1 MSQSRDSD
9 AAAAADADAPSHLH
23 PPTTEPIRCP
33 TSPNPRDSFSASS
46 IPSHNS
52 EIYINSYYYGNVDMP
67 DLPTGASNATLPAW
81 TSSFAQSPLL
91 NSNDERLMRRL
102 SWNTTDDQAR
112 SAPSPSHHASQP
124 RSISHQHNT
133 SASDAGILRGPLD
146 LSPQSHQASF
156 PSPTPSDALPRRSSS
171 LPLASMYAS
180 TSIPLSSSSQQINF
194 GLSRQSDATY
204 TTEDHDRAIL
214 TNHQDGI
221 PKPSV
226 RYHQSDI
233 HNFQRTASP
242 DQFEHADTRLKSSA
256 DVYATAGH
264 LSSSNLDKAKSG
276 LNRFTKSIRRISRR
290 VVHHQHGHVPLTD
303 HDAQESDSSGTAH
316 PDHPS
321 TADTITPDTHELQLL
336 RGKSLGICG
345 PNSRLRKSL
354 ANLLIQWW
362 MEPLILLLILAN
374 TVTLV
379 VQSAQSVYNKPR
391 PAHYFGGITDYILLA
406 IFGIYTIEII
416 ARIVVSGLIINPPP
430 LYAAPKATATRAS
443 PEHHDAKQTMSTLSE
458 HRRQMSRSNTL
469 NTLGMFGDNLKHKAQ
484 RVLAGDEGFT
494 DSYATQQSAHPSP
507 HADHSY
513 TSSYTK
519 TQAYHTS
526 VPGDQIQHPGRRLNQ
541 SETSMFL
548 SESTVPS
555 FWKNAKTPFAEAFE
569 KQRVQA
575 VHHAFLRHSWNRV
588 DFVAVVSF
596 WVAFALALGGQESTN
611 AHHIYIFR
619 ALSVLRC
626 ARLLTATSGT
636 TTILHSLKT
645 SAFILLSVTFFTGFA
660 MLLFGIIGIQSFE
673 GSYLR
678 NCVWVGDLNGQPGNN
693 KTLSQL
699 CGGYFSTSGQ
709 KLGHVLINGSPSG
722 TSPKGFICPRGQVCQ
737 EQAANP
743 QSNTQSF
750 DNIFTSLL
758 QVVIVISSNNWSQT
772 MYDMIDADYY
782 ASCIYFIVGIII
794 LNFWLANLFVAV
806 ITNSFA
812 TLTARTQR
820 SAFADQKLQDKPTD
834 DEKQPLAKGRLKS
847 LAVGFKRVWSF
858 TKYLWIL
865 AIIFDLGIQASR
877 ATYLQPGELQ
887 KRSRVELYFTLAFDF
902 EIAMRF
908 LAFVL
913 DGDWRGFFS
922 SKQNRA
928 DLFLALVT
936 SIIQIPVIK
945 NSQVYPWLTFFQLA
959 RFYRVIAA
967 IPRMRVLLVRA
978 FGSLNKILNMVLF
991 LLLMVGLASLIATQL
1006 FRGDIPQ
1013 ESEGDWTE
1021 MTFKHSFNSF
1031 LAMYQIFT
1039 SENWTDVLF
1048 SATSSEVEFKQAA
1061 VAAIFLSGWFL
1072 FANFIVLQMFIAVIN
1087 ENFSVAEHEKRQQ
1100 QLEQYL
1106 RRNEPPQ
1113 SSFTARLLDRLSPY
1127 RWLKR
1132 RNAAHAGS
1140 GASEHGRSDHG
1151 GSTSGQTS
1159 KIVGGSG
1166 LNKRTDEEKKSRPIS
1181 LHHVMDTSTA
1191 TAHRTVKTIRKMLR
1205 LDQPDEVVPLDN
1217 LQARRLRSSI
1227 HADDMLHPGG
1237 PSSAYD
1243 ADPADQAA
1251 YQFATER
1258 KLARMRS
1265 DLGLH
1270 SEGGDPSS
1278 KAFLPRSY
1286 SDARIQ
1292 QARFIASHP
1301 SYDKSYFL
1309 FSNHNKFRRF
1319 CQSLVP
1325 SSHGERLFGRPVSP
1339 YRHKLFQIL
1348 VFLGIVGSVVSA
1360 AIATPVYRRDY
1371 YAKYGLIRASWFS
1384 ILELSLSSLFLAEFF
1399 VKTIADGLAF
1409 TPNAYVL
1416 SVWNSLDLFVLT
1428 TLLVNVITELAVI
1441 GGVSRF
1447 TRALKAFRALR
1458 LINLSSLM
1466 RDTFHAVMIAGA
1478 GRILDA
1484 SILSILYIIPY
1495 AVWGQN
1501 LFAGLLYS
1509 CNDGSNAIQSKF
1521 DCAGEYVSSPGDFHF
1536 LAPRVWRNPTK
1547 GSVYSFD
1554 DFKGALLI
1562 LFEIISLEGWI
1573 DVMTAAMS
1581 VAGRDQQLQNDNRQV
1596 NALFFLI
1603 YNLVGST
1610 TVLTLFVSVIIENFQ
1625 TFSGAAFQTA
1635 GQRQWVDLR
1644 RLILRQRPS
1653 KRPKRRPS
1661 QAIRAWCYDRM
1672 LNKNGW
1678 WSRAMTMVYLATLIT
1693 LMTQQYTDPAW
1704 ANQLRDALYL
1714 GYTGI
1719 YALDIVARLLGLGW
1733 RSYRENPWNLY
1744 DLFVVSGT
1752 LATTLP
1758 LLTNTGGGST
1768 VVQFQ
1773 KLFLTCV
1780 ALKLVQKNHALNQ
1793 LFKTA
1798 FASLPAIL
1806 SLFLLWLTMFL
1817 VWAIMLIEVFGL
1829 TKWGPNETYSKNF
1842 STMIGS
1848 MVFLSMISTGEGWNS
1863 FMHDYTVSPPQ
1874 CTPSANYLMTDCG
1887 SEAWAYALFIGWNV
1901 ISMYIFLNMFTGTVV
1916 ENFSYIFDL
1925 GSKAMLSPLDIRH
1938 FKSSWAEFDRH
1949 RKGYIQKDQIVPFL
1963 GSVKGALEV
1972 SLYPPEC
1979 RLQSLKAVLA
1989 TEGASPGPSPGGKTK
2004 GAFDFFKNASSPLR
2018 SPMRD
2023 SGKDKDGKGAFVWPS
2038 PSSEQVQV
2046 RAPQTDAERLA
2057 QALSAVDAEELHMR
2071 RERFNRLYHEAVML
2085 MHPRKGISFT
2095 DMLLLLARTKLVD
2108 ETEALNVE
2116 ELIERKDLVEQI
2128 EHRIRLD
2135 RVRGLLQMGYWR
2147 RRFLALRDE
2156 MHKNESVPTILVHES
2171 PSRSSRPVLPTL
2183 GIPAGSFSSTAA
2195 AATAPTLTLT
2205 PSQPSLQDLEMRAS
2219 PVIESFEATAWG
2231 DLMKR
2236 IDGQDA
2242 NSDQH
2247 SSASHNNYNHN
2258 HDAKRGKQKKDN
2270 DDDQG
2275 WF

>member
-1 MSQSRDSD
+1 MSRPTNTDPDSD
-9 AAAAADADAPSHLH
+9 TQSQAHHNLH
-23 PPTTEPIRCP
+23 PPYTDAA
-33 TSPNPRDSFSASS
+33 TSPQPRDSFGASS
-46 IPSHNS
+46 IPDHNS
-52 EIYINSYYYGNVDMP
+52 DIYINSYYYGNTYMP
-67 DLPTGASNATLPAW
+67 ELSSASPNPSLPAW
-81 TSSFAQSPLL
+81 TSNLAQSPLNSPL
-91 NSNDERLMRRL
+91 LSNDDRLMRRL
-102 SWNTTDDQAR
+102 SWTDE
-112 SAPSPSHHASQP
+112 SAPYPHHPPIAGPSGSSHHHRNVS
-124 RSISHQHNT
+124 SV
-133 SASDAGILRGPLD
+133 DAGILRGPLD
-146 LSPQSHQASF
+146 LSPQPQSHGF
-156 PSPTPSDALPRRSSS
+156 PSPTTDAPPRRSSS
-171 LPLASMYAS
+171 LPLAAQSMHY
-180 TSIPLSSSSQQINF
+180 
-194 GLSRQSDATY
+194 GYSRESDATF
-204 TTEDHDRAIL
+204 TTDDNDRTRL
-214 TNHQDGI
+214 TSHPDG
-221 PKPSV
+221 KARTSV
-226 RYHQSDI
+226 RYHEPDQ
-233 HNFQRTASP
+233 HEFNRTASP
-242 DQFEHADTRLKSSA
+242 DAMEQADHSTLKSSA
-256 DVYATAGH
+256 DVYAP
-264 LSSSNLDKAKSG
+264 SNYHRAKSG
-276 LNRFTKSIRRISRR
+276 FDRLSKSIRRMSRR
-290 VVHHQHGHVPLTD
+290 VVHHHPNHPHVPLTD
-303 HDAQESDSSGTAH
+303 QDAEESDSSAATARV
-316 PDHPS
+316 DQQPS
-321 TADTITPDTHELQLL
+321 SSDEINPRTHQLQLL
-336 RGKSLGICG
+336 RGKTLGIFS
-345 PNSRLRKSL
+345 PDSSVRKSL
-354 ANLLIQWW
+354 AALLTKWW
-362 MEPLILLLILAN
+362 IEPLILLLILAN

-379 VQSAQSVYNKPR
+379 VQSAPSVYTHPR
-391 PAHYFGGITDYILLA
+391 PANYFGGITDYILLA
-406 IFGIYTIEII
+406 IFAIYTIEIL
-416 ARIVVSGLIINPPP
+416 ARIIVSGLIINPPP
-430 LYAAPKATATRAS
+430 LIAAPIPVAS
-443 PEHHDAKQTMSTLSE
+443 PDQPDSPDAKESIPAQSE

-469 NTLGMFGDNLKHKAQ
+469 DTLGLLGGSLKDKAHK
-484 RVLAGDEGFT
+484 VLAGDQGFT
-494 DSYATQQSAHPSP
+494 ETYMESRRAATSHKAAYSQDHGDDPAHP
-507 HADHSY
+507 A
-513 TSSYTK
+513 
-519 TQAYHTS
+519 QHTR
-526 VPGDQIQHPGRRLNQ
+526 HPGRRLNQ

-548 SESTVPS
+548 SESSAPS
-555 FWKNAKTPFAEAFE
+555 FWQNARTPFAEAFE

-575 VHHAFLRHSWNRV
+575 VHHAYLRHSWNRV
-588 DFVAVVSF
+588 DLVAVVSF
-596 WVAFALALGGQESTN
+596 WIAFALAVAGQESAN
-611 AHHIYIFR
+611 NHHIYIFR

-673 GSYLR
+673 GSYRR

-693 KTLSQL
+693 NTLSQL
-699 CGGYFSTSGQ
+699 CGGYLTTAGQ
-709 KLGHVLINGSPSG
+709 KLGHVLVDGSPSG
-722 TSPKGFICPRGQVCQ
+722 SSPKGFICPRGQVCQ
-737 EQAANP
+737 EQSSNP
-743 QSNTQSF
+743 QTNTQSF
-750 DNIFTSLL
+750 DNIVTSLL
-758 QVVIVISSNNWSQT
+758 EVVIVISSNNWSQT

-820 SAFADQKLQDKPTD
+820 SAFADQKLQDKPED
-834 DEKQPLAKGRLKS
+834 DEKQPQKGRLKII
-847 LAVGFKRVWSF
+847 AVGFKRVWSY

-865 AIIFDLGIQASR
+865 AIIADVAIQASR
-877 ATYLQPGELQ
+877 ATYLRPAEIQ
-887 KRSRVELYFTLAFDF
+887 KRSRIELYFTLAFDF

-913 DGDWRGFFS
+913 DGDWRGFLA

-928 DLFLALVT
+928 DFFLALVT
-936 SIIQIPVIK
+936 SLIQIPVIK
-945 NSQVYPWLTFFQLA
+945 SSQVYPWLTFFQLA

-978 FGSLNKILNMVLF
+978 FGSLNKMLNMVLF
-991 LLLMVGLASLIATQL
+991 LLLMVGLASLISTQL

-1013 ESEGDWTE
+1013 ESEGQWTE

-1048 SATSSEVEFKQAA
+1048 SATSNEVEFKQAVIA
-1061 VAAIFLSGWFL
+1061 GIFLSGWFL

-1106 RRNEPPQ
+1106 RRNEPP
-1113 SSFTARLLDRLSPY
+1113 SLSLTARLLNKLSPY
-1127 RWLKR
+1127 RWLR
-1132 RNAAHAGS
+1132 RHNAAHTGSAG
-1140 GASEHGRSDHG
+1140 SEHGRSDHG
-1151 GSTSGQTS
+1151 GSSSGQTN
-1159 KIVGGSG
+1159 KIIGGSR
-1166 LNKRTDEEKKSRPIS
+1166 LDDRADQVKKQRPMS
-1181 LHHVMDTSTA
+1181 MHHVMDTSTA
-1191 TAHRTVKTIRKMLR
+1191 TAHRTVNTVRKMLR
-1205 LDQPDEVVPLDN
+1205 LDQPEEEVPLDN

-1227 HADDMLHPGG
+1227 HVDDLLHPGG

-1243 ADPADQAA
+1243 ADPSDQAA
-1251 YQFATER
+1251 HQFASER
-1258 KLARMRS
+1258 RLQRMRS
-1265 DLGLH
+1265 DLGLA
-1270 SEGGDPSS
+1270 SEFGAYGASQGF
-1278 KAFLPRSY
+1278 KPRSY

-1309 FSNHNKFRRF
+1309 FSNHNRLRRF

-1325 SSHGERLFGRPVSP
+1325 SSHGERLFGRQVSP
-1339 YRHKLFQIL
+1339 FRHKLFQVA

-1360 AIATPVYRRDY
+1360 AIATPVYRREY

-1384 ILELSLSSLFLAEFF
+1384 ILEISLSSLFFAEFL

-1416 SVWNSLDLFVLT
+1416 SVWNSLDLFVLI

-1501 LFAGLLYS
+1501 LFGGLLYS
-1509 CNDGSNAIQSKF
+1509 CNDGSNSIQTKF
-1521 DCAGEYVSSPGDFHF
+1521 DCIGEYVSSPGNFDF
-1536 LAPRVWRNPTK
+1536 LAPRVWGNPTE

-1554 DFKGALLI
+1554 DFKGAMLI

-1573 DVMTAAMS
+1573 NVMSTAMS
-1581 VAGRDQQLQNDNRQV
+1581 VAGKDQQLQNDNRQV

-1653 KRPKRRPS
+1653 KRPKHRPS
-1661 QAIRAWCYDRM
+1661 QPVRAWCYDRM

-1678 WSRAMTMVYLATLIT
+1678 WSRTMTLVYMATLVT
-1693 LMTQQYTDPAW
+1693 LMTQQYSDPTW

-1714 GYTGI
+1714 GYTAI

-1758 LLTNTGGGST
+1758 LLTNSGDTGV

-1817 VWAIMLIEVFGL
+1817 VWAIMLLEVFGL
-1829 TKWGPNETYSKNF
+1829 TKWGANETYSKNF
-1842 STMIGS
+1842 STFIGS

-1863 FMHDYTVSPPQ
+1863 FMHDYTLSPPQ
-1874 CTPSANYLMTDCG
+1874 CTPAASYLMTDCG
-1887 SEAWAYALFIGWNV
+1887 SQPWAYALFIGWNV

-1925 GSKAMLSPLDIRH
+1925 GSKAILTPSDIRH
-1938 FKSSWAEFDRH
+1938 FKSSWAHFDRQ

-1963 GSVKGALEV
+1963 SSVKGALEV
-1972 SLYPPEC
+1972 GLYPPEC
-1979 RLQSLKAVLA
+1979 NLRTLRAALEQDPR
-1989 TEGASPGPSPGGKTK
+1989 ASPSPSSEARGK
-2004 GAFDFFKNASSPLR
+2004 GAFDFLRNASSPLR
-2018 SPMRD
+2018 SPLRD
-2023 SGKDKDGKGAFVWPS
+2023 NKEKDKDGQGFFAWPS
-2038 PSSEQVQV
+2038 SSSATPPTE
-2046 RAPQTDAERLA
+2046 AEKLA
-2057 QALSAVDAEELHMR
+2057 RVLSAVDTKDLRMR
-2071 RERFNRLYHEAVML
+2071 RQRFNRLYHEAVML
-2085 MHPRKGISFT
+2085 LHPRKGISFT

-2116 ELIERKDLVEQI
+2116 ELIERKQLAEQI

-2135 RVRGLLQMGYWR
+2135 RVRGLLQMSYWR

-2156 MHKNESVPTILVHES
+2156 MHRSEAVPTILVHEEEG
-2171 PSRSSRPVLPTL
+2171 PSGSSRPVLSSL
-2183 GIPAGSFSSTAA
+2183 QIPGTEAST
-2195 AATAPTLTLT
+2195 TAKDAKVKPSLTLT
-2205 PSQPSLQDLEMRAS
+2205 PALPSLKDLELRAS

-2236 IDGQDA
+2236 MDGSQEG
-2242 NSDQH
+2242 H
-2247 SSASHNNYNHN
+2247 GEGSSGGH
-2258 HDAKRGKQKKDN
+2258 KGRGARGDGEEGGKGKEN
-2270 DDDQG
+2270 DDG

>member
-1 MSQSRDSD
+1 MSD
-9 AAAAADADAPSHLH
+9 
-23 PPTTEPIRCP
+23 
-33 TSPNPRDSFSASS
+33 
-46 IPSHNS
+46 
-52 EIYINSYYYGNVDMP
+52 
-67 DLPTGASNATLPAW
+67 
-81 TSSFAQSPLL
+81 FAQSPINSPNLD
-91 NSNDERLMRRL
+91 SNDQRLIRRL
-102 SWNTTDDQAR
+102 SWNSLDDPAR
-112 SAPSPSHHASQP
+112 SPLHDLDSQPGPSSHHQRNS
-124 RSISHQHNT
+124 SSV
-133 SASDAGILRGPLD
+133 DAGILTGPLE
-146 LSPQSHQASF
+146 LSPQPHTDSF
-156 PSPTPSDALPRRSSS
+156 PSHISGPGTLPHRNSS
-171 LPLASMYAS
+171 LPLDSFASSHPMAYGF
-180 TSIPLSSSSQQINF
+180 SQ
-194 GLSRQSDATY
+194 GSDATY
-204 TTEDHDRAIL
+204 TSNDHDRAIL
-214 TNHQDGI
+214 TSHQDGI
-221 PKPSV
+221 RHPSV
-226 RYHQSDI
+226 RYQDPDEH
-233 HNFQRTASP
+233 HFHRTASP
-242 DQFEHADTRLKSSA
+242 DQIEQADTHLKSSA

-264 LSSSNLDKAKSG
+264 LPSSGLARARTG
-276 LNRFTKSIRRISRR
+276 LNRFSKSLRRMSRR
-290 VVHHQHGHVPLTD
+290 VVHHKEQAHVPLTD
-303 HDAQESDSSGTAH
+303 QDAEESDSSGTAH
-316 PDHPS
+316 ADQPRN
-321 TADTITPDTHELQLL
+321 TASSSASDEDEISPDTHTLQLL
-336 RGKSLGICG
+336 RGKSLGIWG
-345 PNSRLRKSL
+345 PDSRLRKSL
-354 ANLLIQWW
+354 SALLSQWW
-362 MEPLILLLILAN
+362 VEPLILLLILAN

-379 VQSAQSVYNKPR
+379 VQSGQSVYDKPR
-391 PAHYFGGITDYILLA
+391 EARYFGDISDYVLLV
-406 IFGIYTIEII
+406 IFSIYTVELV
-416 ARIVVSGLIINPPP
+416 ARIIVSGLIINPPP
-430 LYAAPKATATRAS
+430 LYAAPKPASAPSILRADS
-443 PEHHDAKQTMSTLSE
+443 DEPKDYMPNLTE

-469 NTLGMFGDNLKHKAQ
+469 DALGSFGGNLKDKAQ
-484 RVLAGDEGFT
+484 RFLAGHEGFT
-494 DSYATQQSAHPSP
+494 DSYSAGASP
-507 HADHSY
+507 RDAPPPVAASTAAAAGTPHSKQV
-513 TSSYTK
+513 SG
-519 TQAYHTS
+519 TS
-526 VPGDQIQHPGRRLNQ
+526 VPDEQIRHPGRRLNQ

-548 SESTVPS
+548 SESTAPS
-555 FWKNAKTPFAEAFE
+555 FWQNAKTPFAEAFE

-596 WVAFALALGGQESTN
+596 WIALALAISGQESTPS
-611 AHHIYIFR
+611 HHIYIFR

-636 TTILHSLKT
+636 STILHSLKA

-673 GSYLR
+673 GSYR
-678 NCVWVGDLNGQPGNN
+678 RKCVWVGDLNGQLGNE
-693 KTLSQL
+693 TLSQL
-699 CGGYFSTSGQ
+699 CGGYFSTLGQ
-709 KLGHVLINGSPSG
+709 KLGHVQIDGSPSG
-722 TSPKGFICPRGQVCQ
+722 SSPKGFICPRGQVCQ
-737 EQAANP
+737 EQSTNP
-743 QSNTQSF
+743 ESNSQSF
-750 DNIFTSLL
+750 DNIATSLL
-758 QVVIVISSNNWSQT
+758 EVVILISSNNWSQT

-782 ASCIYFIVGIII
+782 ASCLYFIIGIII

-820 SAFADQKLQDKPTD
+820 SAFADQKIQDTTTD
-834 DEKQPLAKGRLKS
+834 DEKQPLAKGKLRN
-847 LAVGFKRVWSF
+847 LALGFKRVWGY

-865 AIIFDLGIQASR
+865 AIIVDVAIQASR
-877 ATYLQPGELQ
+877 AIYLGPQELQ
-887 KRSRVELYFTLAFDF
+887 RRSRIELYFTLAFDF

-928 DLFLALVT
+928 DLFVALIT

-978 FGSLNKILNMVLF
+978 FGSLNKMLNMVLF

-1013 ESEGDWTE
+1013 EDDGEWTE

-1031 LAMYQIFT
+1031 IAMYQIFT
-1039 SENWTDVLF
+1039 SEDWTDVLF
-1048 SATSSEVEFKQAA
+1048 GAISGEAEYKQAA
-1061 VAAIFLSGWFL
+1061 IAAIFLSGWFL

-1106 RRNEPPQ
+1106 RRNEPPPI
-1113 SSFTARLLDRLSPY
+1113 SLAARLLNRISPY
-1127 RWLKR
+1127 RWLR
-1132 RNAAHAGS
+1132 RQNAPHSRS
-1140 GASEHGRSDHG
+1140 GASEPGRSDHG
-1151 GSTSGQTS
+1151 GSNKGLTS

-1166 LNKRTDEEKKSRPIS
+1166 LNKRADEEKKSRPLS
-1181 LHHVMDTSTA
+1181 MHHVVDTSTA
-1191 TAHRTVKTIRKMLR
+1191 TAHRTVNAVRKMLR

-1217 LQARRLRSSI
+1217 LHARRLRTSI
-1227 HADDMLHPGG
+1227 HADDMLRPGG
-1237 PSSAYD
+1237 LDAAYD
-1243 ADPADQAA
+1243 TDPSDHAA
-1251 YQFATER
+1251 HQFASER

-1265 DLGLH
+1265 DLGLA
-1270 SEGGDPSS
+1270 SKGGLNDPSAT
-1278 KAFLPRSY
+1278 AFLPRSH
-1286 SDARIQ
+1286 DDPRIQ
-1292 QARFIASHP
+1292 QAQFIASHP

-1325 SSHGERLFGRPVSP
+1325 SSHGDRLFGRPVSP
-1339 YRHKLFQIL
+1339 YRYKFFQIA
-1348 VFLGIVGSVVSA
+1348 VFLAIVGSVVSA
-1360 AIATPVYRRDY
+1360 GIATPAYRRDY
-1371 YAKYGLIRASWFS
+1371 YTKYGLIRASWFS
-1384 ILELSLSSLFLAEFF
+1384 ILEISLSSLFLAEFF

-1416 SVWNSLDLFVLT
+1416 SIWNSLDLFVLT

-1501 LFAGLLYS
+1501 LFGGLLYS
-1509 CNDGSNAIQSKF
+1509 CNDGSSTIRNKF
-1521 DCAGEYVSSPGDFHF
+1521 DCAGEYSSSPGNFNF
-1536 LAPRVWRNPTK
+1536 LAPRVWGNPTE

-1554 DFKGALLI
+1554 DFKSALLI
-1562 LFEIISLEGWI
+1562 LFEIISLEGWVS
-1573 DVMTAAMS
+1573 VMTTAMS
-1581 VAGRDQQLQNDNRQV
+1581 VAGKDQQLRNDNRQV

-1625 TFSGAAFQTA
+1625 TFSGAAYQTA
-1635 GQRQWVDLR
+1635 GQRQWIDLR
-1644 RLILRQRPS
+1644 RLILRQEPS
-1653 KRPKRRPS
+1653 KRPKQRPS
-1661 QAIRAWCYDRM
+1661 QPLRAWCYDRV
-1672 LNKNGW
+1672 LTKNGW
-1678 WSRAMTMVYLATLIT
+1678 WSRSMTMVYFATLVT
-1693 LMTQQYTDPAW
+1693 LMTQQYGDPNW
-1704 ANQLRDALYL
+1704 ANRLRDALYL
-1714 GYTGI
+1714 GFTAI
-1719 YALDIVARLLGLGW
+1719 YAFDIVARLLGLGW

-1758 LLTNTGGGST
+1758 LLNNSGDTST

-1780 ALKLVQKNHALNQ
+1780 ALKLVQKNRALNQ

-1817 VWAIMLIEVFGL
+1817 VWAIMLVEVFGL
-1829 TKWGPNETYSKNF
+1829 TKWGANETYQKNF

-1848 MVFLSMISTGEGWNS
+1848 MVFLSMMSTGEGWNQ
-1863 FMHDYTVSPPQ
+1863 FMHDYTISPPQ
-1874 CTPSANYLMTDCG
+1874 CTPSANYLTSDCG
-1887 SEAWAYALFIGWNV
+1887 SEPWAYALFIGWNV

-1925 GSKAMLSPLDIRH
+1925 GSKAMLTSTDIRH
-1938 FKSSWAEFDRH
+1938 FKSSWAKFDRN
-1949 RKGYIQKDQIVPFL
+1949 RKGYILKDQIVPFL
-1963 GSVKGALEV
+1963 SSVKGALEV

-1979 RLQSLKAVLA
+1979 RLQALKAAVSLQ
-1989 TEGASPGPSPGGKTK
+1989 GVPSSPTAEGKTK
-2004 GAFDFFKNASSPLR
+2004 GAFDFFKGASSPLR

-2023 SGKDKDGKGAFVWPS
+2023 GKGDDGKGLFVWPATS
-2038 PSSEQVQV
+2038 AEHV

-2057 QALSAVDAEELHMR
+2057 VALSTVDSKELRMR
-2071 RERFNRLYHEAVML
+2071 RERFNRVYQEAVML

-2108 ETEALNVE
+2108 ETEALSVE
-2116 ELIERKDLVEQI
+2116 ELIERKETLEQI

-2147 RRFLALRDE
+2147 QRFLALRDVMRKGE
-2156 MHKNESVPTILVHES
+2156 AVPTILVHDES
-2171 PSRSSRPVLPTL
+2171 PSSSSRPVLPAL
-2183 GIPAGSFSSTAA
+2183 DIPGGSSLLASNADRPAA
-2195 AATAPTLTLT
+2195 ESKPTLTVT
-2205 PSQPSLQDLEMRAS
+2205 PSQPSLHDLELRAS

-2236 IDGQDA
+2236 MDGQDG
-2242 NSDQH
+2242 SSQGHDQYEDRQDDKGKGA
-2247 SSASHNNYNHN
+2247 SSR
-2258 HDAKRGKQKKDN
+2258 K
-2270 DDDQG
+2270 DDDG

>member
-1 MSQSRDSD
+1 MSL
-9 AAAAADADAPSHLH
+9 PSKDDGAHQQQQNNLQ
-23 PPTTEPIRCP
+23 PPSTDPIRSP
-33 TSPNPRDSFSASS
+33 TSPHARDSFSASS

-52 EIYINSYYYGNVDMP
+52 DIYINSYYYGNTDMP
-67 DLPTGASNATLPAW
+67 ELAAASANTPLPAW
-81 TSSFAQSPLL
+81 TSAFNSPGISPGFSPGFSPGIS
-91 NSNDERLMRRL
+91 NSNDERLIRRL
-102 SWNTTDDQAR
+102 SWTSATDQPEAGPSTTR
-112 SAPSPSHHASQP
+112 
-124 RSISHQHNT
+124 SHQRN
-133 SASDAGILRGPLD
+133 ASSIDAGVLTSPLE
-146 LSPQSHQASF
+146 LSPRPHTDSF
-156 PSPTPSDALPRRSSS
+156 PPPRRSSS
-171 LPLASMYAS
+171 LPL
-180 TSIPLSSSSQQINF
+180 SSHAMAFAQ
-194 GLSRQSDATY
+194 SRESEATY
-204 TTEDHDRAIL
+204 TTDDHDRAFL
-214 TNHQDGI
+214 AMH
-221 PKPSV
+221 PSV
-226 RYHQSDI
+226 RYQEPDEH
-233 HNFQRTASP
+233 HFHRTASP
-242 DQFEHADTRLKSSA
+242 DALEQADPPNRLLKSSA
-256 DVYATAGH
+256 DIYAT
-264 LSSSNLDKAKSG
+264 SNLDRAKSG
-276 LNRFTKSIRRISRR
+276 LNRFSKSIRRMSRR
-290 VVHHQHGHVPLTD
+290 VVHHQHQGHVPLTD
-303 HDAQESDSSGTAH
+303 QDAEESDSSGTAH
-316 PDHPS
+316 PDRHPPTSTLDGITPS
-321 TADTITPDTHELQLL
+321 THQLQLL
-336 RGKSLGICG
+336 RGKSLGVWG
-345 PNSRLRKSL
+345 PDSRLRKSL
-354 ANLLIQWW
+354 ANLLAQWW

-379 VQSAQSVYNKPR
+379 VQSARSVYTHPR
-391 PAHYFGGITDYILLA
+391 PAHYFGDVTDLILLV
-406 IFGIYTIEII
+406 IFSIYTVEIV

-430 LYAAPKATATRAS
+430 LYAAPIPVQPDLDST
-443 PEHHDAKQTMSTLSE
+443 EAKDDVPNLSY
-458 HRRQMSRSNTL
+458 HRKQMSRSNTL
-469 NTLGMFGDNLKHKAQ
+469 DTLGFFGDKVKHTAQ
-484 RVLAGDEGFT
+484 RMLAGEQGFIE
-494 DSYATQQSAHPSP
+494 SYTGPQRRSPSP
-507 HADHSY
+507 MRAT
-513 TSSYTK
+513 TSNNARKHEHDASIPD
-519 TQAYHTS
+519 A
-526 VPGDQIQHPGRRLNQ
+526 QIRHPGRRLNQ

-548 SESTVPS
+548 SESTTRS
-555 FWKNAKTPFAEAFE
+555 FWHNAKTPFAEAFE
-569 KQRVQA
+569 RQRVQA

-588 DFVAVVSF
+588 DFVAVVAF
-596 WVAFALALGGQESTN
+596 WIAFALSLGRQESTN
-611 AHHIYIFR
+611 SHHIYIFR

-626 ARLLTATSGT
+626 GRLLTATSGT
-636 TTILHSLKT
+636 TTILQSLKS

-673 GSYLR
+673 GSYRR
-678 NCVWVGDLNGQPGNN
+678 NCVWVGDLNNQPGNN
-693 KTLSQL
+693 NTLSQL
-699 CGGYFSTSGQ
+699 CGGYISSITGQ
-709 KLGHVLINGSPSG
+709 RLGHVLVDGTPSG
-722 TSPKGFICPRGQVCQ
+722 AVPKGFICPRGQVCQ
-737 EQAANP
+737 EQSTNP
-743 QSNTQSF
+743 ESNTQSF
-750 DNIFTSLL
+750 DNIVTSLL
-758 QVVIVISSNNWSQT
+758 EVVIVISSNNWSQT

-820 SAFADQKLQDKPTD
+820 SAFADQKLEDKSAD
-834 DEKQPLAKGRLKS
+834 DAKQPLAKGRLKS
-847 LAVGFKRVWSF
+847 LAVGFKRVWGY

-865 AIIFDLGIQASR
+865 AIIFDVASQASR
-877 ATYLQPGELQ
+877 ATYLQPAELQ
-887 KRSRVELYFTLAFDF
+887 KRSDIEFYFTLAFDF

-913 DGDWRGFFS
+913 DGDWRGFLA

-928 DLFLALVT
+928 DFFLALVA

-945 NSQVYPWLTFFQLA
+945 HSQVYPWLTFFQLA
-959 RFYRVIAA
+959 RFYRVITA

-978 FGSLNKILNMVLF
+978 FGSLNKMLNMVLF

-1013 ESEGDWTE
+1013 ESDGQWTE
-1021 MTFKHSFNSF
+1021 MTFKHSYNSF

-1048 SATSSEVEFKQAA
+1048 SATSNEVEFKQAA
-1061 VAAIFLSGWFL
+1061 IAAIFLSGWFL

-1106 RRNEPPQ
+1106 RRNEPPPL
-1113 SSFTARLLDRLSPY
+1113 SLTARVLNKLSPY

-1140 GASEHGRSDHG
+1140 APSEHGRSDHG
-1151 GSTSGQTS
+1151 GSASGQTS
-1159 KIVGGSG
+1159 KIVGGARPDHQRADQE
-1166 LNKRTDEEKKSRPIS
+1166 KRSRHMSI
-1181 LHHVMDTSTA
+1181 HHVMDSSTA
-1191 TAHRTVKTIRKMLR
+1191 TAHRTVQTVRKMLR

-1217 LQARRLRSSI
+1217 LHARRLRSSI
-1227 HADDMLHPGG
+1227 DADNLLNTAAGG
-1237 PSSAYD
+1237 SSAYD
-1243 ADPADQAA
+1243 ADPSDHAA
-1251 YQFATER
+1251 HLFASER
-1258 KLARMRS
+1258 RLQRMRS
-1265 DLGLH
+1265 DLGLN
-1270 SEGGDPSS
+1270 SEGGPGDASR
-1278 KAFLPRSY
+1278 AFLPRSY

-1309 FSNHNKFRRF
+1309 FSNHNRFRRF

-1339 YRHKLFQIL
+1339 FRHKLFQIA

-1384 ILELSLSSLFLAEFF
+1384 ILEISLSSLFLAEFL

-1416 SVWNSLDLFVLT
+1416 SIWNSLDLFVLT
-1428 TLLVNVITELAVI
+1428 TLLVNVVTELAVI

-1484 SILSILYIIPY
+1484 SILSIFYIIPY

-1509 CNDGSNAIQSKF
+1509 CNDGSNSIQTKF
-1521 DCAGEYVSSPGDFHF
+1521 DCSGEYLSSPGNFNF
-1536 LAPRVWRNPTK
+1536 LAPRVWGNPTE

-1554 DFKGALLI
+1554 DFKGAMLI

-1573 DVMTAAMS
+1573 NVMSTAMS
-1581 VAGRDQQLQNDNRQV
+1581 VAGKDQQLQNDNRQV

-1661 QAIRAWCYDRM
+1661 QAVRAWCYDRM

-1678 WSRAMTMVYLATLIT
+1678 WSRTMTLVYLATLVT
-1693 LMTQQYTDPAW
+1693 LMTQQYSDPAW

-1714 GYTGI
+1714 GYTAI
-1719 YALDIVARLLGLGW
+1719 YALDIIARLLGLGW

-1758 LLTNTGGGST
+1758 LMTNSGDSGV

-1798 FASLPAIL
+1798 FASLPAIF

-1817 VWAIMLIEVFGL
+1817 VWAIMLLEVFGL

-1842 STMIGS
+1842 STFIGS

-1874 CTPSANYLMTDCG
+1874 CTPAASYLMTDCG
-1887 SEAWAYALFIGWNV
+1887 SQPWAYALFIGWNV

-1925 GSKAMLSPLDIRH
+1925 GSKAMLTPADIRH
-1938 FKSSWAEFDRH
+1938 FKSSWARFDRG
-1949 RKGYIQKDQIVPFL
+1949 RKGYIQKEQVVPFL
-1963 GSVKGALEV
+1963 ASVKGALEV
-1972 SLYPPEC
+1972 GLYPPEC
-1979 RLQSLKAVLA
+1979 GLRALKAVLA
-1989 TEGASPGPSPGGKTK
+1989 DEEGGKSPVVEGK
-2004 GAFDFFKNASSPLR
+2004 GKGGAFEFLKNAASSPLR
-2018 SPMRD
+2018 SPVREIASKEA
-2023 SGKDKDGKGAFVWPS
+2023 SGLFAWPS
-2038 PSSEQVQV
+2038 SSAAAASGEQAL
-2046 RAPQTDAERLA
+2046 RAPPPPPQTDAERLA
-2057 QALSAVDAEELHMR
+2057 RALAAVDPAELRMR
-2071 RERFNRLYHEAVML
+2071 RHRFERLYHEAITL

-2116 ELIERKDLVEQI
+2116 ELIERNEVHEQI

-2156 MHKNESVPTILVHES
+2156 MRKGDAEVPTILVHES
-2171 PSRSSRPVLPTL
+2171 PGRATASSRPVLAAL
-2183 GIPAGSFSSTAA
+2183 EIPGPSTK
-2195 AATAPTLTLT
+2195 PSLTLT
-2205 PSQPSLQDLEMRAS
+2205 PSQPSLHELELRAS

-2236 IDGQDA
+2236 MDGHESSQGHEHA
-2242 NSDQH
+2242 EGASGAQREQRQRWWTERRA
-2247 SSASHNNYNHN
+2247 SRSASRDGSH
-2258 HDAKRGKQKKDN
+2258 GS
-2270 DDDQG
+2270 QG
-2275 WF
+2275 GSQGG

>member
-1 MSQSRDSD
+1 MPLDS
-9 AAAAADADAPSHLH
+9 L
-23 PPTTEPIRCP
+23 
-33 TSPNPRDSFSASS
+33 ASS
-46 IPSHNS
+46 HPMA
-52 EIYINSYYYGNVDMP
+52 YG
-67 DLPTGASNATLPAW
+67 
-81 TSSFAQSPLL
+81 F
-91 NSNDERLMRRL
+91 
-102 SWNTTDDQAR
+102 
-112 SAPSPSHHASQP
+112 SQE
-124 RSISHQHNT
+124 
-133 SASDAGILRGPLD
+133 
-146 LSPQSHQASF
+146 
-156 PSPTPSDALPRRSSS
+156 
-171 LPLASMYAS
+171 
-180 TSIPLSSSSQQINF
+180 
-194 GLSRQSDATY
+194 SDATY
-204 TTEDHDRAIL
+204 TSNDHDRAIL
-214 TNHQDGI
+214 TSHQDGI
-221 PKPSV
+221 RHPSL
-226 RYHQSDI
+226 RYQEPDEQQFH
-233 HNFQRTASP
+233 RTASP
-242 DQFEHADTRLKSSA
+242 DQIEQADTHLKSSA

-264 LSSSNLDKAKSG
+264 LPSSGFVRARSG
-276 LNRFTKSIRRISRR
+276 LNRFSKSLRRISRR
-290 VVHHQHGHVPLTD
+290 VVHHKEHGHVPLTD
-303 HDAQESDSSGTAH
+303 HDADESDSSGTAH
-316 PDHPS
+316 VDQQPRTTASSTTSHDDVSPS
-321 TADTITPDTHELQLL
+321 THVLQLL
-336 RGKSLGICG
+336 RGKSLGIWG
-345 PNSRLRKSL
+345 PDSRLRKSL
-354 ANLLIQWW
+354 SALLSQWW
-362 MEPLILLLILAN
+362 VEPFILLLILAN
-374 TVTLV
+374 TITLV
-379 VQSAQSVYNKPR
+379 VQSGQSVYDKPR
-391 PAHYFGGITDYILLA
+391 EARYFGDISDYILLA
-406 IFGIYTIEII
+406 IFSIYTVELL
-416 ARIVVSGLIINPPP
+416 ARIIVSGLIINPPP
-430 LYAAPKATATRAS
+430 LYAAPKPTSALATDRADS
-443 PEHHDAKQTMSTLSE
+443 DDAKDFVPAQSE

-469 NTLGMFGDNLKHKAQ
+469 DALGSFGGNLKDKAQ
-484 RVLAGDEGFT
+484 RVLAGHQGFT
-494 DSYATQQSAHPSP
+494 DSYSAQ
-507 HADHSY
+507 A
-513 TSSYTK
+513 SSRQPPPPVAASAAAAAGTAHGK
-519 TQAYHTS
+519 QASSAS
-526 VPGDQIQHPGRRLNQ
+526 VPDEKLRHPGRRLNQ

-548 SESTVPS
+548 SETTVPS
-555 FWKNAKTPFAEAFE
+555 FWQNTKTPFAEAFE

-596 WVAFALALGGQESTN
+596 WIAFALAIGGQESTQ

-636 TTILHSLKT
+636 TTILHSLKA
-645 SAFILLSVTFFTGFA
+645 SASILLSVTFFTGFA

-673 GSYLR
+673 GSYRR
-678 NCVWVGDLNGQPGNN
+678 NCVWVGDLNNQPGLNT
-693 KTLSQL
+693 TLSQL

-709 KLGHVLINGSPSG
+709 KLGHVLVDGNPSG

-737 EQAANP
+737 EQSTNP
-743 QSNTQSF
+743 QSNSQSF
-750 DNIFTSLL
+750 DNIATSLL
-758 QVVIVISSNNWSQT
+758 EVVIVISSNNWSQT

-782 ASCIYFIVGIII
+782 ASCLYFIIGIII

-820 SAFADQKLQDKPTD
+820 SAFADQKIQDANSD
-834 DEKQPLAKGRLKS
+834 DEKQPLATGRLRN
-847 LAVGFKRVWSF
+847 LALGFKRVWGY

-865 AIIFDLGIQASR
+865 AIIFDIAIQASR
-877 ATYLQPGELQ
+877 AIYLGPQELQ
-887 KRSRVELYFTLAFDF
+887 KRSRIELYFTLAFDF

-913 DGDWRGFFS
+913 DGDWRGFFP

-928 DLFLALVT
+928 DLFLAFIT

-945 NSQVYPWLTFFQLA
+945 NSQVYAWLTFFQLA

-978 FGSLNKILNMVLF
+978 FGSLNKMLNMVFF

-1013 ESEGDWTE
+1013 EDDGQWTT

-1039 SENWTDVLF
+1039 SEDWTEVLF
-1048 SATSSEVEFKQAA
+1048 SAVSNEAEYKQA
-1061 VAAIFLSGWFL
+1061 VIAAIFLSGWFL

-1106 RRNEPPQ
+1106 RRNEPPPI
-1113 SSFTARLLDRLSPY
+1113 SLAARILNKLSPY
-1127 RWLKR
+1127 RWLRR
-1132 RNAAHAGS
+1132 RNAAQAGS
-1140 GASEHGRSDHG
+1140 GASDPGRSDHG
-1151 GSTSGQTS
+1151 GSNKGLTS

-1166 LNKRTDEEKKSRPIS
+1166 LNKRSEQEKKSRPLS
-1181 LHHVMDTSTA
+1181 MHHVMDTSTA
-1191 TAHRTVKTIRKMLR
+1191 TAHRTVNTVRKMLR
-1205 LDQPDEVVPLDN
+1205 LDQPEEVVPLDN
-1217 LQARRLRSSI
+1217 LHARRLRTSV
-1227 HADDMLHPGG
+1227 HADDMLRPGG
-1237 PSSAYD
+1237 LDAAYD
-1243 ADPADQAA
+1243 ADPSDHAA
-1251 YQFATER
+1251 HQFASER

-1265 DLGLH
+1265 DLGLA
-1270 SEGGDPSS
+1270 SKGGLSDPSAT
-1278 KAFLPRSY
+1278 AFLPCSHN
-1286 SDARIQ
+1286 DARIQ
-1292 QARFIASHP
+1292 QAQFIASHP

-1339 YRHKLFQIL
+1339 YRHKLFQIA
-1348 VFLGIVGSVVSA
+1348 VFLAIVGSVISA
-1360 AIATPVYRRDY
+1360 GIATPVYRREY

-1384 ILELSLSSLFLAEFF
+1384 ILEISLSSLFLAEFF

-1501 LFAGLLYS
+1501 LFGGLLYS
-1509 CNDGSNAIQSKF
+1509 CNDGSSAIRNKF
-1521 DCAGEYVSSPGDFHF
+1521 DCAGEYSSSPGSFEF
-1536 LAPRVWRNPTK
+1536 LAPRVWGNPTE

-1554 DFKGALLI
+1554 DFKGAMLI

-1573 DVMTAAMS
+1573 NVMSTAMS
-1581 VAGRDQQLQNDNRQV
+1581 VAGKDQQLQNDNRQV

-1625 TFSGAAFQTA
+1625 TFSGAAYQTA
-1635 GQRQWVDLR
+1635 GQRQWIDLR
-1644 RLILRQRPS
+1644 RLILRQQPS

-1661 QAIRAWCYDRM
+1661 QSLRAWCYDRV
-1672 LNKNGW
+1672 LTKNGW
-1678 WSRAMTMVYLATLIT
+1678 WSRSMTMVYLATLIT
-1693 LMTQQYTDPAW
+1693 LMTQQYGDPAW
-1704 ANQLRDALYL
+1704 ANRLRDALYL
-1714 GYTGI
+1714 GYSAV
-1719 YALDIVARLLGLGW
+1719 YAFDIVARLLGLGW

-1758 LLTNTGGGST
+1758 LLTNSGDTT
-1768 VVQFQ
+1768 VVVQFQ

-1780 ALKLVQKNHALNQ
+1780 ALKLVQKNRALNQ

-1817 VWAIMLIEVFGL
+1817 VWAIMLVEVFGL
-1829 TKWGPNETYSKNF
+1829 TKWGVNETYQKNF

-1848 MVFLSMISTGEGWNS
+1848 MVFLSMMSTGEGWNS
-1863 FMHDYTVSPPQ
+1863 FMHDYTISPPQ
-1874 CTPSANYLMTDCG
+1874 CTPSANYLTSDCG
-1887 SEAWAYALFIGWNV
+1887 SEAWAYVLFIGWNV

-1925 GSKAMLSPLDIRH
+1925 GSKAILTSTDIRH
-1938 FKSSWAEFDRH
+1938 FKGSWAKFDRD
-1949 RKGYIQKDQIVPFL
+1949 RKGYIQKDQVVPFL

-1979 RLQSLKAVLA
+1979 SLQALKAASLSQGLPSSPTV
-1989 TEGASPGPSPGGKTK
+1989 TEGKTK
-2004 GAFDFFKNASSPLR
+2004 GAFDFFKGGTPLR

-2023 SGKDKDGKGAFVWPS
+2023 GKDDDGKGIFAWPAS
-2038 PSSEQVQV
+2038 SSEQT
-2046 RAPQTDAERLA
+2046 RGPQTDAERLA
-2057 QALSAVDAEELHMR
+2057 LALSAVDSKELRMR
-2071 RERFNRLYHEAVML
+2071 RERFNRVYHEAIML
-2085 MHPRKGISFT
+2085 MNPRKGISFT

-2108 ETEALNVE
+2108 ETEALSVE
-2116 ELIERKDLVEQI
+2116 ELIERKDTLEQI

-2156 MHKNESVPTILVHES
+2156 MRKDEALPTILVHES
-2171 PSRSSRPVLPTL
+2171 PSRSSRPVLPAL
-2183 GIPAGSFSSTAA
+2183 DIPSTSLSASKEASSAA
-2195 AATAPTLTLT
+2195 VRKPMLTVM
-2205 PSQPSLQDLEMRAS
+2205 PSQASLHDLELRAS
-2219 PVIESFEATAWG
+2219 PMIESFEATAWG

-2236 IDGQDA
+2236 MDGQDG
-2242 NSDQH
+2242 SSQGHDQH
-2247 SSASHNNYNHN
+2247 EHGQGN
-2258 HDAKRGKQKKDN
+2258 KGKGPSRK
-2270 DDDQG
+2270 DDDG

>member
-1 MSQSRDSD
+1 MPD
-9 AAAAADADAPSHLH
+9 
-23 PPTTEPIRCP
+23 
-33 TSPNPRDSFSASS
+33 FSAASS
-46 IPSHNS
+46 N
-52 EIYINSYYYGNVDMP
+52 
-67 DLPTGASNATLPAW
+67 TALPAW
-81 TSSFAQSPLL
+81 TSTFAQSPTNSPIL
-91 NSNDERLMRRL
+91 NSSDQRLMRRL
-102 SWNTTDDQAR
+102 SWTT
-112 SAPSPSHHASQP
+112 SHHHAQSSPWPLKHSSPQAT
-124 RSISHQHNT
+124 SSHQRNAS
-133 SASDAGILRGPLD
+133 SADAGLVRASPD
-146 LSPQSHQASF
+146 LSPQPLSSAF
-156 PSPTPSDALPRRSSS
+156 PSPKSQHLPRHNSS
-171 LPLASMYAS
+171 LPLANMYTAS
-180 TSIPLSSSSQQINF
+180 STPLSSEPMTY
-194 GLSRQSDATY
+194 GPSRKSNATFAL
-204 TTEDHDRAIL
+204 EDHDRAIL
-214 TNHQDGI
+214 TSHQDGI
-221 PKPSV
+221 RRTSIT
-226 RYHQSDI
+226 YQEADI
-233 HNFQRTASP
+233 HQFVRTASP
-242 DQFEHADTRLKSSA
+242 DQIEQAEHGLKSSA
-256 DVYATAGH
+256 DVYASAGYMP
-264 LSSSNLDKAKSG
+264 SSNLQRARSG
-276 LNRFTKSIRRISRR
+276 LDRFTKSIRRMSRR
-290 VVHHQHGHVPLTD
+290 VVHHHAQGHVPLSD
-303 HDAQESDSSGTAH
+303 QDGDGDGHESDSSGTLHA
-316 PDHPS
+316 DQS
-321 TADTITPDTHELQLL
+321 RTADGITPATHELQLL
-336 RGKSLGICG
+336 RGKSLGIWG
-345 PNSRLRKSL
+345 PESRLRKSL
-354 ANLLIQWW
+354 ANFVSQWW
-362 MEPLILLLILAN
+362 MEPLVLLLILAN

-379 VQSAQSVYNKPR
+379 VQSGQSVYTKQR
-391 PAHYFGGITDYILLA
+391 PAHYFGDISDYILLA
-406 IFGIYTIEII
+406 IFAIYTLEIV
-416 ARIVVSGLIINPPP
+416 ARVIVSGFIINPPP
-430 LYAAPKATATRAS
+430 LCAAPKVTPAQPSIDHKDPKESMPTV
-443 PEHHDAKQTMSTLSE
+443 SE
-458 HRRQMSRSNTL
+458 HKRRMSRSNTL
-469 NTLGMFGDNLKHKAQ
+469 DTLGVFGGNFKNKAQ
-484 RVLAGDEGFT
+484 RVLAGHEGFT
-494 DSYATQQSAHPSP
+494 DSYQAGSATLQ
-507 HADHSY
+507 
-513 TSSYTK
+513 TT
-519 TQAYHTS
+519 T
-526 VPGDQIQHPGRRLNQ
+526 PGRRLNQ

-555 FWKNAKTPFAEAFE
+555 FWQNAKTPFAEAFE

-588 DFVAVVSF
+588 DLVAVVSF
-596 WVAFALALGGQESTN
+596 WIAFALALGRQESTN
-611 AHHIYIFR
+611 QHHIYIFR

-626 ARLLTATSGT
+626 ARLLTVTSGT
-636 TTILHSLKT
+636 TTILHSLKA

-673 GSYLR
+673 GSYRR
-678 NCVWVGDLNGQPGNN
+678 NCVWIGDLNGQPGNN
-693 KTLSQL
+693 NTLSQL
-699 CGGYFSTSGQ
+699 CGGYLNMAGQ
-709 KLGHVLINGSPSG
+709 KLGHVFADGSPSG
-722 TSPKGFICPRGQVCQ
+722 SSPKGFICPRGQICQ
-737 EQAANP
+737 EQSENP

-750 DNIFTSLL
+750 DNIATSLL
-758 QVVIVISSNNWSQT
+758 EVVIVISSNNWSQT

-812 TLTARTQR
+812 NLTARTHR
-820 SAFADQKLQDKPTD
+820 SAFADQKLQDQPAD

-847 LAVGFKRVWSF
+847 LAVGFKRVWSY
-858 TKYLWIL
+858 TKYVWIL
-865 AIIFDLGIQASR
+865 AIIFDIASQASR

-887 KRSRVELYFTLAFDF
+887 KRSRIELYFTLAFVF

-913 DGDWRGFFS
+913 DGDWRGFLS

-928 DLFLALVT
+928 DFFLAFVT
-936 SIIQIPVIK
+936 GIIQIPIIK
-945 NSQVYPWLTFFQLA
+945 NSQVYPWLTFFQVA

-978 FGSLNKILNMVLF
+978 FGSLIKMLNMVLF

-1013 ESEGDWTE
+1013 ESDGQWTE

-1061 VAAIFLSGWFL
+1061 IAAVFLSGWFL

-1087 ENFSVAEHEKRQQ
+1087 ENFSVAEHEKRQH

-1106 RRNEPPQ
+1106 RRNEPQ
-1113 SSFTARLLDRLSPY
+1113 AQSFTARLVDKISPY

-1132 RNAAHAGS
+1132 RSAVHAGT
-1140 GASEHGRSDHG
+1140 GASDRGRSDLG
-1151 GSTSGQTS
+1151 DSASGHTN
-1159 KIVGGSG
+1159 KIVGGSK
-1166 LNKRTDEEKKSRPIS
+1166 LRTDEEKKSRPFSI
-1181 LHHVMDTSTA
+1181 HHVMDSSTA
-1191 TAHRTVKTIRKMLR
+1191 TAHNTVNTVRRMLR

-1217 LQARRLRSSI
+1217 LEARRLRSSI
-1227 HADDMLHPGG
+1227 HADDLLHRDG
-1237 PSSAYD
+1237 PSPMYD
-1243 ADPADQAA
+1243 ADPSDRAA
-1251 YQFATER
+1251 YEFASNR
-1258 KLARMRS
+1258 RLARMRS

-1270 SEGGDPSS
+1270 SEGGFDPSA
-1278 KAFLPRSY
+1278 KLFLPRRY

-1292 QARFIASHP
+1292 QAQFIASHP

-1309 FSNHNKFRRF
+1309 FSNHNRFRRF

-1325 SSHGERLFGRPVSP
+1325 PSHGERLFGRSVSP
-1339 YRHKLFQIL
+1339 YRYKLFQIL
-1348 VFLGIVGSVVSA
+1348 VFLGIVGSVISA

-1371 YAKYGLIRASWFS
+1371 YAKFGLIRASWFS

-1428 TLLVNVITELAVI
+1428 TLLINVITELAVI

-1484 SILSILYIIPY
+1484 SLLSILYIIPY

-1509 CNDGSNAIQSKF
+1509 CNDQSDAIQTKF
-1521 DCAGEYVSSPGDFHF
+1521 DCIGEYVSSPGNFNF
-1536 LAPRVWRNPTK
+1536 LAPRVWGNPTE

-1573 DVMTAAMS
+1573 NVMSTAMS
-1581 VAGRDQQLQNDNRQV
+1581 VAGQDQQLQNDNRQI

-1661 QAIRAWCYDRM
+1661 SAVRAWCYDRM
-1672 LNKNGW
+1672 LNKHGW
-1678 WSRAMTMVYLATLIT
+1678 WSRAMTMVYLATLVT
-1693 LMTQQYTDPAW
+1693 LMTQQYADPDW

-1714 GYTGI
+1714 GYTAI

-1733 RSYRENPWNLY
+1733 RSYIENPWNLY

-1752 LATTLP
+1752 LATTFP
-1758 LLTNTGGGST
+1758 LLTSSGDSSV

-1874 CTPSANYLMTDCG
+1874 CSPSANYLQTDCG
-1887 SEAWAYALFIGWNV
+1887 SEPWAYALFIGWNV

-1925 GSKAMLSPLDIRH
+1925 GSKAILHSSDIRH
-1938 FKSSWAEFDRH
+1938 FKSSWARFDRH

-1963 GSVKGALEV
+1963 SSVKGSLEV
-1972 SLYPPEC
+1972 SQFPPEC
-1979 RLQSLKAVLA
+1979 SLQSLKAVLS
-1989 TEGASPGPSPGGKTK
+1989 TENAPPSPSKGGKAK

-2023 SGKDKDGKGAFVWPS
+2023 GKDKDGKSFVWPS
-2038 PSSEQVQV
+2038 PFSEQM
-2046 RAPQTDAERLA
+2046 RIGPQTDAQRLA
-2057 QALSAVDAEELHMR
+2057 QALSVVGAKELRMR
-2071 RERFNRLYHEAVML
+2071 RERFNRLYHESLLLVR
-2085 MHPRKGISFT
+2085 PRKGISFT

-2116 ELIERKDLVEQI
+2116 ELIERKDFIEQI

-2156 MHKNESVPTILVHES
+2156 IHKGDVSGAVPTIMVYES
-2171 PSRSSRPVLPTL
+2171 PSRSKPTLPTL
-2183 GIPAGSFSSTAA
+2183 DIPGSSSSSGGGGEVNTK
-2195 AATAPTLTLT
+2195 PTLTIT
-2205 PSQPSLQDLEMRAS
+2205 PLQPSLQDLELRAS

-2231 DLMKR
+2231 DLMR
-2236 IDGQDA
+2236 RMDGQESA
-2242 NSDQH
+2242 LDQH
-2247 SSASHNNYNHN
+2247 DVDGQNRGG
-2258 HDAKRGKQKKDN
+2258 RGKKEEDE
-2270 DDDQG
+2270 G

>member
-1 MSQSRDSD
+1 MSQSNETDPDPHALPHQQLS
-9 AAAAADADAPSHLH
+9 LH
-23 PPTTEPIRCP
+23 PPWTDSTRSP
-33 TSPNPRDSFSASS
+33 TSPQPRDSYSASS
-46 IPSHNS
+46 IPDHNS
-52 EIYINSYYYGNVDMP
+52 DIYINSYYYGNTDMSELAAASP
-67 DLPTGASNATLPAW
+67 NPTL
-81 TSSFAQSPLL
+81 AQSPLSSANPT
-91 NSNDERLMRRL
+91 NSNDDRLLRRL
-102 SWNTTDDQAR
+102 SWDHSHDPPHHQAHPATQPATPPA
-112 SAPSPSHHASQP
+112 APSSSHR
-124 RSISHQHNT
+124 RSIS
-133 SASDAGILRGPLD
+133 SIDAGILTGPLE
-146 LSPQSHQASF
+146 LSPQQPHASQ
-156 PSPTPSDALPRRSSS
+156 SMHYGYSAESDVTYITEDNDRALLTLQTHALP
-171 LPLASMYAS
+171 
-180 TSIPLSSSSQQINF
+180 
-194 GLSRQSDATY
+194 SR
-204 TTEDHDRAIL
+204 
-214 TNHQDGI
+214 
-221 PKPSV
+221 SV
-226 RYHQSDI
+226 RYHEPDEPD
-233 HNFQRTASP
+233 HHHLHRTASP
-242 DQFEHADTRLKSSA
+242 DAIEQAHEPTLKSSA
-256 DVYATAGH
+256 DVYATCNYDRAR
-264 LSSSNLDKAKSG
+264 SG
-276 LNRFTKSIRRISRR
+276 LDRFTKSIRRMSRR
-290 VVHHQHGHVPLTD
+290 VVHHQQHHAHIPLTD
-303 HDAQESDSSGTAH
+303 QDPEESDSSAVAAATTTTLTH
-316 PDHPS
+316 PDRQPSSSHHVRPS
-321 TADTITPDTHELQLL
+321 THQLQLL
-336 RGKSLGICG
+336 RGKSLGLFG
-345 PNSRLRKSL
+345 PDNPLRKSL
-354 ANLLIQWW
+354 AALLSQWW

-379 VQSAQSVYNKPR
+379 VQAAPSVYAHPR
-391 PAHYFGGITDYILLA
+391 PDNYFGAIPDYILLT
-406 IFGIYTIEII
+406 IFGIYTLEIL
-416 ARIVVSGLIINPPP
+416 ARIIVSGLVINPPP
-430 LYAAPKATATRAS
+430 LYAAPIPTAHEDHSGTSDATTKQSFSTS
-443 PEHHDAKQTMSTLSE
+443 PEHK
-458 HRRQMSRSNTL
+458 RQMSRSNTL
-469 NTLGMFGDNLKHKAQ
+469 DTLGLFGGNLKSTAQ
-484 RVLAGDEGFT
+484 KVLAGNSGLTE
-494 DSYATQQSAHPSP
+494 SYFESRRASATATQTQTITLASSAPHTHDPLSTHQQSRHPAR
-507 HADHSY
+507 H
-513 TSSYTK
+513 
-519 TQAYHTS
+519 
-526 VPGDQIQHPGRRLNQ
+526 VNQ

-548 SESTVPS
+548 SESTAPS
-555 FWKNAKTPFAEAFE
+555 FWQNTKTPFAEAFE

-588 DFVAVVSF
+588 DVVAVVAF
-596 WVAFALALGGQESTN
+596 WIAFALALGGQESAN
-611 AHHIYIFR
+611 HHHIYIFR

-636 TTILHSLKT
+636 TTILHSLKA
-645 SAFILLSVTFFTGFA
+645 SAFILLSVTFFTGYA

-673 GSYLR
+673 GSYRR

-693 KTLSQL
+693 NTLSQL
-699 CGGYFSTSGQ
+699 CGGYLTTAGQ
-709 KLGHVLINGSPSG
+709 TLGHVLVDGAPSG
-722 TSPKGFICPRGQVCQ
+722 SSPKGFICPRGQVCQ
-737 EQAANP
+737 EQSTNP
-743 QSNTQSF
+743 ESNTQSF
-750 DNIFTSLL
+750 DNIITSLL

-782 ASCIYFIVGIII
+782 SSCIYFIVGIII

-820 SAFADQKLQDKPTD
+820 SAFADQILQDNSNKDQT
-834 DEKQPLAKGRLKS
+834 QLQKGRLKS
-847 LAVGFKRVWSF
+847 LALGFKRVWGY

-865 AIIFDLGIQASR
+865 AIIFDVATQASR
-877 ATYLQPGELQ
+877 ATYLQPAEIQ
-887 KRSRVELYFTLAFDF
+887 KRARIELYFTLAFDF

-913 DGDWRGFFS
+913 DGDWRGFLA

-928 DLFLALVT
+928 DFFLALVT
-936 SIIQIPVIK
+936 SLIQIPVIK
-945 NSQVYPWLTFFQLA
+945 SSQVYPWLTFFQLA

-978 FGSLNKILNMVLF
+978 FGSLNKMLNMVLF
-991 LLLMVGLASLIATQL
+991 LLLIVGLASLIATQL

-1013 ESEGDWTE
+1013 QSDGQWTE

-1048 SATSSEVEFKQAA
+1048 SATSNEVEYKQA
-1061 VAAIFLSGWFL
+1061 VIAAIFLSGWFL

-1106 RRNEPPQ
+1106 RRNEPPPL
-1113 SSFTARLLDRLSPY
+1113 SFTARLLNRLSPY

-1132 RNAAHAGS
+1132 RNAAHTGS
-1140 GASEHGRSDHG
+1140 ADSEHGRSDHA
-1151 GSTSGQTS
+1151 GSASGQTN
-1159 KIVGGSG
+1159 KIVGGSK
-1166 LNKRTDEEKKSRPIS
+1166 LDKRTDQEKKQRPIS
-1181 LHHVMDTSTA
+1181 IHHMVDTSTA
-1191 TAHRTVKTIRKMLR
+1191 TAHRTVNTVRKMLR
-1205 LDQPDEVVPLDN
+1205 LDQPDEEVPLDN
-1217 LQARRLRSSI
+1217 LQARRLRSSM
-1227 HADDMLHPGG
+1227 HVDDLLHSRA

-1243 ADPADQAA
+1243 ADPSDQAA
-1251 YQFATER
+1251 HRFASER
-1258 KLARMRS
+1258 RMQRMRS
-1265 DLGLH
+1265 DLGLA
-1270 SEGGDPSS
+1270 SEFGAHDASR
-1278 KAFLPRSY
+1278 AFLPRPHN
-1286 SDARIQ
+1286 DTRLE
-1292 QARFIASHP
+1292 QARFIATHP

-1309 FSNHNKFRRF
+1309 FSNHNRFRRF

-1384 ILELSLSSLFLAEFF
+1384 ILEISLSSLFLAEFM

-1416 SVWNSLDLFVLT
+1416 SIWNSLDLFVLT
-1428 TLLVNVITELAVI
+1428 TLLINVITELAVI

-1495 AVWGQN
+1495 AIWGQN

-1509 CNDGSNAIQSKF
+1509 CNDTSNSIQTKF
-1521 DCAGEYVSSPGDFHF
+1521 DCWGEYITSPGNFDF
-1536 LAPRVWRNPTK
+1536 LAPRVWGNPTE

-1554 DFKGALLI
+1554 DFKGAMLI

-1573 DVMTAAMS
+1573 DVMSTAMG
-1581 VAGRDQQLQNDNRQV
+1581 VAGKDQQLQNDNRQV

-1653 KRPKRRPS
+1653 KRPKHRPS
-1661 QAIRAWCYDRM
+1661 QAVRAWCYDRM

-1678 WSRAMTMVYLATLIT
+1678 WSRTMTLVYLSTLVT
-1693 LMTQQYTDPAW
+1693 LMTQQYSDPAW

-1714 GYTGI
+1714 GYTAI

-1758 LLTNTGGGST
+1758 LLTGSGDSSV

-1817 VWAIMLIEVFGL
+1817 VWAIMLLEVFGL

-1842 STMIGS
+1842 STFIGS

-1863 FMHDYTVSPPQ
+1863 FMHDYTLSPPQ
-1874 CTPSANYLMTDCG
+1874 CTPAASYLMTDCG
-1887 SEAWAYALFIGWNV
+1887 SEPWAYALFISWNV

-1925 GSKAMLSPLDIRH
+1925 GSKAILTPSDIRY
-1938 FKSSWAEFDRH
+1938 FKSSWAQVDRQ
-1949 RKGYIQKDQIVPFL
+1949 RKGYIQKHQIVPFL
-1963 GSVKGALEV
+1963 ASVKGALEV
-1972 SLYPPEC
+1972 GMYPPEC
-1979 RLQSLKAVLA
+1979 SLQTLKAALA
-1989 TEGASPGPSPGGKTK
+1989 QETAASPSPSTDGKGK

-2018 SPMRD
+2018 SPLRD
-2023 SGKDKDGKGAFVWPS
+2023 NGGRDKDGQGIFAWPS
-2038 PSSEQVQV
+2038 SSAGEQAE
-2046 RAPQTDAERLA
+2046 RAAPQTDAERLA
-2057 QALSAVDAEELHMR
+2057 RALSTVDTKDLRMR
-2071 RERFNRLYHEAVML
+2071 RQRFNRLYHEAVL
-2085 MHPRKGISFT
+2085 LAHPRKGISFT

-2116 ELIERKDLVEQI
+2116 ELIERQDVMEQI

-2156 MHKNESVPTILVHES
+2156 LHKGDAGGEAVPTILVHES
-2171 PSRSSRPVLPTL
+2171 PSRSSRPSLPTL
-2183 GIPAGSFSSTAA
+2183 TIPGSPPSSTMSPTRVAPD
-2195 AATAPTLTLT
+2195 ATAKPRLTLA
-2205 PSQPSLQDLEMRAS
+2205 PSQPSLQQLELRAS

-2231 DLMKR
+2231 EVMKR
-2236 IDGQDA
+2236 IDSSQDGHA
-2242 NSDQH
+2242 SSTTH
-2247 SSASHNNYNHN
+2247 SGRSSAQREDGQRS
-2258 HDAKRGKQKKDN
+2258 QKGSTN
-2270 DDDQG
+2270 DHG